1 MRDSDKEMIEING
14 ALEDWKKKKTTESGD
29 GEMSSVLGIEK
40 EIHRSYD
47 EDLANM
53 KMVMVKKR

>member
-1 MRDSDKEMIEING
+1 MRDSNKEMIAING
-14 ALEDWKKKKTTESGD
+14 ALEDLKKKTTESGD

-47 EDLANM
+47 EDLGKM

>member
-1 MRDSDKEMIEING
+1 
-14 ALEDWKKKKTTESGD
+14 
-29 GEMSSVLGIEK
+29 MSSVLGIEK

-47 EDLANM
+47 EDLGKM